1 MKVKSSKLIVKHT
14 FLILITILCLYP
26 IVWLF
31 ISSFKTNDELLAR
44 PWSLPAVPQ
53 VENYVN
59 AWTVSGIGHS
69 FINSLIVTA
78 VSLALTLFVSSMAS
92 FAMTRMRWRGSKLA
106 MGALL
111 VGMMIPIH
119 ATLIPLFLTF
129 TKAKLINTYTGL
141 ILPYVAFAMPVS
153 VFILTGFLKSFPD
166 EIEESAVIDGA
177 SMIRVFFSIV
187 LPITRSALAT
197 IMIYNFVHMWNEL
210 VYALVFMNDRS
221 MSTIP
226 VSLTLFKGQDATN
239 YVWMLAA
246 VAISTLPSLLI
257 YLVFNNQI
265 IAGMTS
271 GAIKG

>member
-1 MKVKSSKLIVKHT
+1 MKTKSSKTIVKYF
-14 FLILITILCLYP
+14 FLILITVFCLYP
-26 IVWLF
+26 ILWLF
-31 ISSFKTNDELLAR
+31 ISSFKTNDELLSR
-44 PWSLPAVPQ
+44 PWSLPAAPQ
-53 VENYVN
+53 AANYLH
-59 AWTVSGIGHS
+59 AWTVSGIGRS
-69 FINSLIVTA
+69 FVNSLIVTV
-78 VSLALTLFVSSMAS
+78 VSLALTLLVSSMAS
-92 FAMTRMRWRGSKLA
+92 FAMTRMRWRGSRFA

-111 VGMMIPIH
+111 AGMMIPIH

-129 TKAKLINTYTGL
+129 TKAKLINTYPGL

-187 LPITRSALAT
+187 LPIARSALAT
-197 IMIYNFVHMWNEL
+197 VAIYNFVHMWNEL

-246 VAISTLPSLLI
+246 IAISTVPSLVI
-257 YLVFNNQI
+257 YSIFNNQI